1 MLDNF
6 IFSEE
11 GFIFLKKYNDMF
23 NVDFRIDI
31 PDGEDVIF
39 ETKGT
44 SYKIDKTLSTE
55 EFKKIISKS
64 IEENK
69 NFLQQRFKDNVVKYK
84 KDVFY

>member
-1 MLDNF
+1 MLGNF

-23 NVDFRIDI
+23 DVAFRIDI
-31 PDGEDVIF
+31 PDGENVIF

-44 SYKIDKTLSTE
+44 SYKIDGNLPTE
-55 EFKKIISKS
+55 EFKRIISQS
-64 IEENK
+64 VEENK